1 MSSAFG
7 DLRAGKEFTDVT
19 LACEDGQQV
28 EKVDKVVLTLSSPFF
43 LPYSGFSLSQA
54 KAPLQSKVQE
64 KLVSITVENLRK
76 ETART
81 EVI

>member
-1 MSSAFG
+1 MQKSDENLCFQWNEFRNNVSSAFG

-19 LACEDGQQV
+19 LACEDGEQV

-54 KAPLQSKVQE
+54 KAPLQ
-64 KLVSITVENLRK
+64 LVHNS
-76 ETART
+76 
-81 EVI
+81 